1 MSHQG
6 NPNKT
11 IKGLKN
17 QATLAWIRSRE
28 KQMIVILRY
37 FKDCHMEG
45 KSDFFP
51 IIQEGKYQWWVEVVR
66 FRFQTNIN
74 QFSKHALQVMS
85 ASSLRGIQTHSIG
98 NEGQTIN
105 YVIPP
110 RQWHSDYLTNTFSDF
125 ALCWC
130 QAWTCFYSNGIKRL
144 LEEGMATHSSILAWR
159 IQWTEK
165 SGWLQTIGS
174 QSQTRLKRL
183 STQACMQTSNWFP
196 WNGSGLEFRTSEF
209 TNWV

>member
-1 MSHQG
+1 MFECVFLNFSLWQPSFGHRDLSSPG
-6 NPNKT
+6 
-11 IKGLKN
+11 
-17 QATLAWIRSRE
+17 TLATG
-28 KQMIVILRY
+28 LL
-37 FKDCHMEG
+37 HL
-45 KSDFFP
+45 P
-51 IIQEGKYQWWVEVVR
+51 
-66 FRFQTNIN
+66 
-74 QFSKHALQVMS
+74 
-85 ASSLRGIQTHSIG
+85 